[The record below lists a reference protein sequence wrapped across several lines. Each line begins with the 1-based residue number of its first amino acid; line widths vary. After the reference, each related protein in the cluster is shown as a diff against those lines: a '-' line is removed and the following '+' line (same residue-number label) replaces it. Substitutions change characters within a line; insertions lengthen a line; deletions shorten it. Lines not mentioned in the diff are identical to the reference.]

1 MKYISFKKIL
11 LSFGL
16 LFSFVAFN
24 SCIDPN
30 SAVTEDTILSSNIE
44 LGDIVGTWE
53 SSFGEKFVISSTE
66 FKNYY
71 GDSETYTGNNLYI
84 KKISPTSGYI
94 YFKYTKAFCYTHS
107 DFDPNHTVYV
117 YDTDAPDVG
126 KWYAVYYS
134 DLTAHSVKI
143 SGASGDSSSFSTIQE
158 AVNGFTVE
166 NNYFEYNSEC
176 VKTASGSGTI
186 TDVSTVVSTG
196 STTTGSTGETT
207 SGTTGGESGGTTGD
221 TSGGESGGSTGGATG
236 GEVGGT
242 SGESTT
248 GVVTLNES
256 SWTLSSSR
264 IDFPVIDETLY
275 INYMPDGVNT
285 SKWIRVLPKGNTGY
299 EAEIIWSNNVREIG
313 QKADIEFTFNDNNL
327 SIQCSLL
334 EFSNLE
340 SYETVTA
347 SRFDPSK
354 VPALTTDYLSNFSGN
369 YTLNST
375 QYTLNIG
382 AKLNINQNVS
392 HYWNANILNTTY
404 DESTKTYDM
413 LLAHSSQNNAS
424 GSIDP
429 GITGSEPF
437 ISQQGLFWSHL
448 TLTAKPGSQWEIKW
462 ASEWKNTPV
471 EALNSTLDMQDT
483 FTGPATTKINYSYK
497 FYFGNPKL
505 NGNWYTVEK
514 GSLIHEVQFESDLP
528 TDKTWKQIFDG
539 YDIDSKIQLPDG
551 KDKDYWWY
559 STNSITG
566 IEDSYVYKLT
576 DSYKP
581 GLTEYEFY
589 LALKDNSTAHEVY
602 VREGKYYNEAKGYLE
617 ITENTIQWN
626 EDVYTIVDGATWSVW
641 NNDDSI
647 PNRVAYLVKKDNTN
661 YLCSVWYYIN
671 KPNAS
676 NTYVNFELPLESSLS
691 KCPSTYDYQ
700 SNDCKTGTSQK
711 NLSVQ
716 DSSFVYPIPVTVQ
729 YPLYFTRSAF
739 WMGSGSPYSSGDE
752 TSDNSNYCYFILND
766 ENTITWV
773 TYPVVEDEDYG
784 DEYRERHEYTL
795 KKDSNDLWQL
805 QENVSDADAEDYS
818 GTSNLSMMDY
828 VDGLELIFAADKISV
843 DYKGYLQIKEWYSKV
858 NSEPQ
863 SQRYIY

>member
-1 MKYISFKKIL
+1 MKNNLLKKIS

-16 LFSFVAFN
+16 LFSIVAFN

-30 SAVTEDTILSSNIE
+30 NVPDELTATENNGSII
-44 LGDIVGTWE
+44 GTWE
-53 SSFGEKFVISSTE
+53 SSYGEKYVFSSTE

-71 GDSETYTGNNLYI
+71 GNSETYTGNNLYI
-84 KKISPTSGYI
+84 KKLSSTSGYI
-94 YFKYTKAFCYTHS
+94 YLKYTKSIMS
-107 DFDPNHTVYV
+107 DNSYSTS
-117 YDTDAPDVG
+117 APDVG
-126 KWYAVYYS
+126 KWYAVYYN
-134 DLTAHSVKI
+134 DLTDRSVKI
-143 SGASGDSSSFSTIQE
+143 SAAAKENGATSFINLAD
-158 AVNGFTVE
+158 AVNEFTVA
-166 NNYFEYNSEC
+166 NGYFSVDSTC
-176 VKTASGSGTI
+176 IKTSSGSGSI
-186 TDVSTVVSTG
+186 PDISTAS
-196 STTTGSTGETT
+196 SSGSTGTG
-207 SGTTGGESGGTTGD
+207 STGGESGG
-221 TSGGESGGSTGGATG
+221 TSGGESGGSTGG
-236 GEVGGT
+236 
-242 SGESTT
+242 STARAVDLEET
-248 GVVTLNES
+248 AWFIN
-256 SWTLSSSR
+256 SSR

-275 INYMPDGVNT
+275 INYMPDGINT
-285 SKWIRVLPKGNTGY
+285 SRWIRVLPKGNTGY
-299 EAEIIWSNNVREIG
+299 EAEIVWSNNIREIG
-313 QKADIEFTFNDNNL
+313 QKADIEFTLNNNNL

-334 EFSNLE
+334 DFSNLE
-340 SYETVTA
+340 AYESVTA

-369 YTLNST
+369 YSLNT
-375 QYTLNIG
+375 THYTLNFA
-382 AKLNINQNVS
+382 AKLNISQNVS

-404 DESTKTYDM
+404 DEATKTYDM

-429 GITGSEPF
+429 GITGNEPF

-462 ASEWKNTPV
+462 ASEWKNTPA

-514 GSLIHEVQFESDLP
+514 GSLIYEVQFESDLP

-539 YDIDSKIQLPDG
+539 YDIDSKIQLPAG

-863 SQRYIY
+863 TQRYIY

>member
-1 MKYISFKKIL
+1 MKNNLLKKIF

-16 LFSFVAFN
+16 LFSIVAFN

-30 SAVTEDTILSSNIE
+30 NVPDE
-44 LGDIVGTWE
+44 LTAAENNGSIIGTWE
-53 SSFGEKFVISSTE
+53 SSDGEKFVISSTE

-71 GDSETYTGNNLYI
+71 TSGGNFVETYTGNNLYI
-84 KKISPTSGYI
+84 KKLSSTSGYI
-94 YFKYTKAFCYTHS
+94 YLKYTKSFLSGNSYSTS
-107 DFDPNHTVYV
+107 
-117 YDTDAPDVG
+117 APDVG
-126 KWYAVYYS
+126 KWYAVYYY
-134 DLTAHSVKI
+134 DLTAASVKI
-143 SGASGDSSSFSTIQE
+143 SGAYKSNGVTSTENLAGAVSEFTVANGYFAGDSTCI
-158 AVNGFTVE
+158 
-166 NNYFEYNSEC
+166 
-176 VKTASGSGTI
+176 KTSSGSGSI
-186 TDVSTVVSTG
+186 PDISTAS
-196 STTTGSTGETT
+196 SSGSTGTG
-207 SGTTGGESGGTTGD
+207 SSGGESGGSAGGESGG
-221 TSGGESGGSTGGATG
+221 TSGGESGGSTGG
-236 GEVGGT
+236 
-242 SGESTT
+242 STARAVDLEET
-248 GVVTLNES
+248 AWFIN
-256 SWTLSSSR
+256 SSR

-275 INYMPDGVNT
+275 INYMPDGINT
-285 SKWIRVLPKGNTGY
+285 SRWIRVLPKGNAGY
-299 EAEIIWSNNVREIG
+299 EAEIVWSNNIREIG
-313 QKADIEFTFNDNNL
+313 QKADIEFTLNNNNL

-334 EFSNLE
+334 DFSNLE
-340 SYETVTA
+340 AYESVTA

-369 YTLNST
+369 YTLNT
-375 QYTLNIG
+375 THYTLNFA
-382 AKLNINQNVS
+382 AKLNISQNVS

-404 DESTKTYDM
+404 DEATKTYDM

-462 ASEWKNTPV
+462 ASEWKNTPA

-528 TDKTWKQIFDG
+528 TDKTWSEIFSQYG
-539 YDIDSKIQLPDG
+539 IAAKITIPA
-551 KDKDYWWY
+551 DKLEDYWWY

-589 LALKDNSTAHEVY
+589 LALKDKPATAIY
-602 VREGKYYNEAKGYLE
+602 TNPGKFYRENIGYLE

-626 EDVYTIVDGATWSVW
+626 DDVYTIVDGAQWSEAGKSTT
-641 NNDDSI
+641 N
-647 PNRVAYLVKKDNTN
+647 PKLPMQYCYLVTKDSKN
-661 YLCSVWYYIN
+661 YYCLVEY
-671 KPNAS
+671 
-676 NTYVNFELPLESSLS
+676 YVNNNF
-691 KCPSTYDYQ
+691 TYNHFRTPKETTDTT
-700 SNDCKTGTSQK
+700 CKTTSDFTIFDSYK
-711 NLSVQ
+711 KTLNVQ
-716 DSSFVYPIPVTVQ
+716 NSSFVYPIPVQ

-739 WMGSGSPYSSGDE
+739 WVGNGSPYSAGDE

-863 SQRYIY
+863 TQRYIY

>member
-1 MKYISFKKIL
+1 MKNISFKKIL

-30 SAVTEDTILSSNIE
+30 SAITEDSILSSNIVAA
-44 LGDIVGTWE
+44 DAIIGTWTGTYPGE
-53 SSFGEKFVISSTE
+53 SYTITSTTFVSAGSYE
-66 FKNYY
+66 
-71 GDSETYTGNNLYI
+71 GNNLYI
-84 KKISPTSGYI
+84 KKLTNTSGYL
-94 YFKYTKAFCYTHS
+94 YFKYTKAADSNWNYTT
-107 DFDPNHTVYV
+107 DPSL
-117 YDTDAPDVG
+117 APDVG
-126 KWYAVYYS
+126 KWYAVYYC
-134 DLTAHSVKI
+134 DLTAASVKI
-143 SGASGDSSSFSTIQE
+143 SAAYKSNGVTSTANLAGAVSEFTVANGYFAGDST
-158 AVNGFTVE
+158 
-166 NNYFEYNSEC
+166 C
-176 VKTASGSGTI
+176 VKSASGSGTI
-186 TDVSTVVSTG
+186 ANVSTALSSG
-196 STTTGSTGETT
+196 SSGAGSSGGTTGGA
-207 SGTTGGESGGTTGD
+207 TGGESGG
-221 TSGGESGGSTGGATG
+221 TSGGESGGSTGG
-236 GEVGGT
+236 
-242 SGESTT
+242 STARAVDLEET
-248 GVVTLNES
+248 AWFIN
-256 SWTLSSSR
+256 SSR

-375 QYTLNIG
+375 HYTLNFG
-382 AKLNINQNVS
+382 AKLNISQNVS

-404 DESTKTYDM
+404 NESTKTYDM

-462 ASEWKNTPV
+462 SSEWKNTPA

-505 NGNWYTVEK
+505 SGSWYTVEK
-514 GSLIHEVQFESDLP
+514 GSLIYEVQFESDLP

-559 STNSITG
+559 STNSVTG

-589 LALKDNSTAHEVY
+589 LALKDNPTAQEVY
-602 VREGKYYNEAKGYLE
+602 VNPGIFYNAEKGLLVIENDSISWNYKKYS
-617 ITENTIQWN
+617 
-626 EDVYTIVDGATWSVW
+626 IVDGVQWSEAGKSTT
-641 NNDDSI
+641 N
-647 PNRVAYLVKKDNTN
+647 PKLPMQYCYLVSDGTSN
-661 YLCSVWYYIN
+661 YYCLVEY
-671 KPNAS
+671 
-676 NTYVNFELPLESSLS
+676 YVNNGFTYNKFRLPKE
-691 KCPSTYDYQ
+691 TTD
-700 SNDCKTGTSQK
+700 TVITSEKNNWDLFGEYTSRK
-711 NLSVQ
+711 NLEKQ
-716 DSSFVYPIPVTVQ
+716 TAIPK
-729 YPLYFTRSAF
+729 LYFTRSAF

-784 DEYRERHEYTL
+784 DEYRERHEYEL
-795 KKDSNDLWQL
+795 KKRSNGLWELNDS
-805 QENVSDADAEDYS
+805 VSDADSEDYE
-818 GTSNLSMMDY
+818 TTVLSMMDY
-828 VDGLELIFAADKISV
+828 ITGIELIFNGNTISV
-843 DYKGYLQIKEWYSKV
+843 DYQGYLEIKEWYSRV